1 MSPAS
6 ASPVR
11 GLRGAAACLTT
22 GTPAA
27 HTAQITGRAA

>member
-6 ASPVR
+6 ASPVH
-11 GLRGAAACLTT
+11 GLRGAAATLTT

-27 HTAQITGRAA
+27 HAAQITGQAA